1 MAKASKPKPA
11 PEELEQVE
19 TENANL
25 HYEEWRIE
33 KKAGKLEKIKKL
45 RDKVK
50 IPEETANTLNSGFE
64 GQQNVD
70 YGIMYF
76 LPE

>member
-1 MAKASKPKPA
+1 MAKASKSKPVT
-11 PEELEQVE
+11 EELEQVE

-33 KKAGKLEKIKKL
+33 KRAGKLEKIKKL

-50 IPEETANTLNSGFE
+50 ITEETANTLNSGFAD
-64 GQQNVD
+64 QQNVD
-70 YGIMYF
+70 YGVMYF

>member
-1 MAKASKPKPA
+1 MAKASKPKPVT
-11 PEELEQVE
+11 EELEQVE

-33 KKAGKLEKIKKL
+33 KRAGKLKKIEKL
-45 RDKVK
+45 RAKVK